1 MRKLLAR
8 FVADE
13 QGATAIEYA
22 LIMILV
28 GVAIIASLQ
37 AVQVAING
45 SMTASAD
52 GLTTAAN

>member
-1 MRKLLAR
+1 MRKALAR

-13 QGATAIEYA
+13 EGATAIEYA

-37 AVQVAING
+37 GLKVAING